1 MRVLQFSL
9 DVFETLVNAHITSS
23 CCFIAEQCGIVIL
36 SLFIHS
42 LHEHWVFNLGE
53 SSCCEHSAMSFCGHM
68 LSFL

>member
-42 LHEHWVFNLGE
+42 LSAEHLNYFQV
-53 SSCCEHSAMSFCGHM
+53 
-68 LSFL
+68 LSVMNKAAINICT